1 MIEGRFSIVPAAYVL
16 LLREGT
22 AGRTEVLLQLRH
34 NTGYMDGHWAS
45 AAAGHIEA
53 GETAAAAALR
63 EAREELGLA
72 DADLHFVTAMQRTN
86 GPEPIEQRID
96 FFFAARSW
104 DGQPAIQESAKA
116 ADLRWCALDALDDLP
131 GPVVPHE
138 RYVLDGLR
146 RHSLAPY
153 ETFGFDTAPVVEP
166 MEA

>member
-1 MIEGRFSIVPAAYVL
+1 MIEGRFSIIPAAYVL
-16 LLREGT
+16 LLREADDG
-22 AGRTEVLLQLRH
+22 TEVLLQLRQ
-34 NTGYMDGHWAS
+34 NTGFMDGHWAS
-45 AAAGHIEA
+45 AAAGHVEA

-104 DGQPAIQESAKA
+104 AGEPAIREAAKA
-116 ADLRWCALDALDDLP
+116 AELRWARLGELDALP

-138 RYVLDGLR
+138 RYVLDGLHAR
-146 RHSLAPY
+146 SLAPY
-153 ETFGFDTAPVVEP
+153 VTFGFEP
-166 MEA
+166 GRG